1 LYANDVAIF
10 IKPVDEELQV
20 TREILNV
27 FGKTS
32 GLQTNLH
39 KSNIIPIHCED
50 NSLSAVSANLPCP
63 ISEFPC
69 TYLGLQLSNKK
80 LRKTNLM
87 PWIEKVADKLPGW
100 KASLMNRAGRITMV
114 RFVLSAIPVYLLI
127 AINVPKWFIKA
138 IDKIRNGFIWK
149 GKEQANGG
157 CCLVASEKVMRPL
170 FLGGLGI
177 VNLEIM
183 TWALQARWQWKENSS

>member
-69 TYLGLQLSNKK
+69 TYLGLPLSNKK

-138 IDKIRNGFIWK
+138 IDKIRNVLFGRGRNK
-149 GKEQANGG
+149 
-157 CCLVASEKVMRPL
+157 LMVDVA
-170 FLGGLGI
+170 
-177 VNLEIM
+177 
-183 TWALQARWQWKENSS
+183 